1 MKKLFLGTVLLPV
14 SIIFSSTSNSV
25 SASEILQNNSVQ
37 IQHDAAKGDQYKIEV
52 TGTGYID
59 IVYIKAV
66 LKKFSRSDSGEVFED
81 SISELKALPSIFKSN
96 SVTVKMKDTIRK
108 KDPLYGYTAYKY
120 VTVEL
125 RDLSLFKE
133 LVNKIALINNLVF
146 AEPFPNEFKIIQQ
159 DQIDTD
165 RLAIKDA
172 QDKAEI
178 IAKTLGIKLETPL
191 NTSIDEKIEKEIVT
205 LYRKLEPLEF
215 EKIKYTSKAHIT
227 YQVKHKE

>member
-108 KDPLYGYTAYKY
+108 KDPLYGYTAYKF

-165 RLAIKDA
+165 RLAIKD
-172 QDKAEI
+172 
-178 IAKTLGIKLETPL
+178 AKTLGIKLETPL

>member
-14 SIIFSSTSNSV
+14 SIIFSSNSV
-25 SASEILQNNSVQ
+25 SASEVLQNNSVQ
-37 IQHDAAKGDQYKIEV
+37 IQLDAAKGDQYKIEV

-66 LKKFSRSDSGEVFED
+66 LKKFLPSDSGEVFED

-96 SVTVKMKDTIRK
+96 SVTVKMQDTIRK

-125 RDLSLFKE
+125 RDLSLLKE
-133 LVNKIALINNLVF
+133 LVKKIACINNLDF
-146 AEPFPNEFKIIQQ
+146 EEPIPSEFKNIQQ

-172 QDKAEI
+172 QDKAEN

-205 LYRKLEPLEF
+205 LYRKLQPLEF

-227 YQVKHKE
+227 YQVKHKK

>member
-1 MKKLFLGTVLLPV
+1 MEKLFLGTVLFPV
-14 SIIFSSTSNSV
+14 SIIFSSNSV
-25 SASEILQNNSVQ
+25 SASEVLQNNSVQ
-37 IQHDAAKGDQYKIEV
+37 IQLDAAKGDQYKIEV

-81 SISELKALPSIFKSN
+81 SISELKALPSIFKS
-96 SVTVKMKDTIRK
+96 SVTVKMQDTIRK
-108 KDPLYGYTAYKY
+108 KDPLYGYTAHKY

-125 RDLSLFKE
+125 RDLSLLKE
-133 LVNKIALINNLVF
+133 LVKKIACINNLDF
-146 AEPFPNEFKIIQQ
+146 EEPFPNEFKIIQK

-172 QDKAEI
+172 QDKAEN

-205 LYRKLEPLEF
+205 LYRKLQPLEF

-227 YQVKHKE
+227 YKVKTKE

>member
-14 SIIFSSTSNSV
+14 SIIFSSNSV
-25 SASEILQNNSVQ
+25 SASEMLQSNSVQ
-37 IQHDAAKGDQYKIEV
+37 IQLDAAKGDQYKIEV

-59 IVYIKAV
+59 IIYIKAV
-66 LKKFSRSDSGEVFED
+66 LKKFSLSDSGEVFED
-81 SISELKALPSIFKSN
+81 SISELKALPSILKSN
-96 SVTVKMKDTIRK
+96 SVTVKMQDTIRK

-133 LVNKIALINNLVF
+133 LVKKIACINNLDF
-146 AEPFPNEFKIIQQ
+146 EEPIPSEFKNIQK

-172 QDKAEI
+172 QDKAEN

-191 NTSIDEKIEKEIVT
+191 NTSIDEKIEKEIVS
-205 LYRKLEPLEF
+205 LYWRLEGLDF

-227 YQVKHKE
+227 YQVKPKE

>member
-37 IQHDAAKGDQYKIEV
+37 IQLDAAKGDQYKIEV

-66 LKKFSRSDSGEVFED
+66 LKKFSHSDSGEVFED
-81 SISELKALPSIFKSN
+81 SISELKALPCIFKSN

-108 KDPLYGYTAYKY
+108 KDPLFGYTAYKY

-133 LVNKIALINNLVF
+133 LVK
-146 AEPFPNEFKIIQQ
+146 
-159 DQIDTD
+159 
-165 RLAIKDA
+165 RL
-172 QDKAEI
+172 QSLPESFCY
-178 IAKTLGIKLETPL
+178 L
-191 NTSIDEKIEKEIVT
+191 
-205 LYRKLEPLEF
+205 
-215 EKIKYTSKAHIT
+215 
-227 YQVKHKE
+227 

>member
-14 SIIFSSTSNSV
+14 SIIFSSNSV
-25 SASEILQNNSVQ
+25 SASEVLQNNSVQ
-37 IQHDAAKGDQYKIEV
+37 IQLDAAKGDQYKIEV

-66 LKKFSRSDSGEVFED
+66 LKKFSPSDSGEVFED
-81 SISELKALPSIFKSN
+81 SISELKALPSILKSN
-96 SVTVKMKDTIRK
+96 SVTVKMQNTIRK

-125 RDLSLFKE
+125 RDLSLLKE
-133 LVNKIALINNLVF
+133 LVNKIALIDNLDF
-146 AEPFPNEFKIIQQ
+146 EEPIPSEFKNKQQ
-159 DQIDTD
+159 AQIDTD

-172 QDKAEI
+172 QDKAEN

-205 LYRKLEPLEF
+205 LYRKLQPLEF

-227 YQVKHKE
+227 YQVKPKE

>member
-1 MKKLFLGTVLLPV
+1 MGKLFLGTVLFPV
-14 SIIFSSTSNSV
+14 SIIFSSNSV
-25 SASEILQNNSVQ
+25 SASEVLQNNSVQ
-37 IQHDAAKGDQYKIEV
+37 IQLDAAKGDQYKIEV

-66 LKKFSRSDSGEVFED
+66 LKKFSPSDSGEVFED
-81 SISELKALPSIFKSN
+81 SISELKALPSILKSN
-96 SVTVKMKDTIRK
+96 SVTVKMQNTIRK

-125 RDLSLFKE
+125 RDLSLLKE
-133 LVNKIALINNLVF
+133 LVNKIACINNLDF
-146 AEPFPNEFKIIQQ
+146 EEPIPSEFKNIQK

-172 QDKAEI
+172 QDKAEN

-191 NTSIDEKIEKEIVT
+191 NISIDEKIEKEIVT
-205 LYRKLEPLEF
+205 LFRRLQPINS

-227 YQVKHKE
+227 YQVKPKE

>member
-14 SIIFSSTSNSV
+14 SIIFSSNSV
-25 SASEILQNNSVQ
+25 SASEMLQSNSVQ
-37 IQHDAAKGDQYKIEV
+37 IQLDAAKGDQYKIEV

-59 IVYIKAV
+59 IIYIKAV
-66 LKKFSRSDSGEVFED
+66 LKKFSLSDSGEVFED
-81 SISELKALPSIFKSN
+81 SISELKALPSILKSN
-96 SVTVKMKDTIRK
+96 SVTVKMQDTIRK

-133 LVNKIALINNLVF
+133 LVKKIAYINNLDF
-146 AEPFPNEFKIIQQ
+146 EEPIPSEFKNIQK

-172 QDKAEI
+172 QDKAEN

-191 NTSIDEKIEKEIVT
+191 NTSIDEKIEKEIVS
-205 LYRKLEPLEF
+205 LYWRLEGLDF

-227 YQVKHKE
+227 YQVKPKE

>member
-14 SIIFSSTSNSV
+14 SIIFSSNSV
-25 SASEILQNNSVQ
+25 SASEVLQNNSVQ
-37 IQHDAAKGDQYKIEV
+37 IQLDAAKGDQYKIEV

-66 LKKFSRSDSGEVFED
+66 LKKFSPSDSGEVFED

-96 SVTVKMKDTIRK
+96 SVTVKMQDTIRK

-125 RDLSLFKE
+125 RDLSLLKE
-133 LVNKIALINNLVF
+133 LVKKIACINNLDF
-146 AEPFPNEFKIIQQ
+146 EEPIPSEFKNIQK

-172 QDKAEI
+172 QDKAEN

-191 NTSIDEKIEKEIVT
+191 NISIDEKIEKEIVT
-205 LYRKLEPLEF
+205 LFRKLQPINS

-227 YQVKHKE
+227 YQVKPKE

>member
-14 SIIFSSTSNSV
+14 SIIFSSNSV
-25 SASEILQNNSVQ
+25 SASEVLQNNSVQ
-37 IQHDAAKGDQYKIEV
+37 IQLDAAKGDPYKIEV

-66 LKKFSRSDSGEVFED
+66 LKKFSPSDSGEEFED

-133 LVNKIALINNLVF
+133 LVNKIALINYLDF
-146 AEPFPNEFKIIQQ
+146 AEPFPNEFKNIQQ

-172 QDKAEI
+172 QDKAEN

-205 LYRKLEPLEF
+205 LFRKLQPLEF

-227 YQVKHKE
+227 YKVKTKE

>member
-1 MKKLFLGTVLLPV
+1 MEKLFLGTVLFPV
-14 SIIFSSTSNSV
+14 SIIFSSNSV
-25 SASEILQNNSVQ
+25 SASEVLQNNSVQ
-37 IQHDAAKGDQYKIEV
+37 IQLDAAKGDQYKIEV

-81 SISELKALPSIFKSN
+81 SISELKALPSIFKS
-96 SVTVKMKDTIRK
+96 SVTVKMQDTIRK

-125 RDLSLFKE
+125 RDLSLLKE
-133 LVNKIALINNLVF
+133 LVKKIACINILDF
-146 AEPFPNEFKIIQQ
+146 EEPFPNEFKIIQK

-172 QDKAEI
+172 QDKAEN

-205 LYRKLEPLEF
+205 LYRKLQPLEF

-227 YQVKHKE
+227 YKVKTKE

>member
-1 MKKLFLGTVLLPV
+1 MKKLFLATVLLPV

-37 IQHDAAKGDQYKIEV
+37 IQLDAAKGDQYKIEV

-66 LKKFSRSDSGEVFED
+66 LKKFSHSDSGEVFED
-81 SISELKALPSIFKSN
+81 SISELKALPCIFKSN

-108 KDPLYGYTAYKY
+108 KDPLFGYTAYKY

-133 LVNKIALINNLVF
+133 LVNKIALINNLDF
-146 AEPFPNEFKIIQQ
+146 AEPFPNEFKNIQQ

-172 QDKAEI
+172 QDKAEN

-205 LYRKLEPLEF
+205 LFRKLQPLEF

-227 YQVKHKE
+227 YKVKTKE

>member
-1 MKKLFLGTVLLPV
+1 MEKLFLGTVLFPV
-14 SIIFSSTSNSV
+14 SIIFSSNSV
-25 SASEILQNNSVQ
+25 SASEVLQNNSVQ
-37 IQHDAAKGDQYKIEV
+37 IQLDAAKGDQYKIEV

-81 SISELKALPSIFKSN
+81 SISELKALPSIFKS
-96 SVTVKMKDTIRK
+96 SVTVKMQDTIRK

-125 RDLSLFKE
+125 RDLSLLKE
-133 LVNKIALINNLVF
+133 LVKKIACINNLDF
-146 AEPFPNEFKIIQQ
+146 EEPFPNEFKIIQK

-172 QDKAEI
+172 QDKAEN

-205 LYRKLEPLEF
+205 LYRKLQPLEF

-227 YQVKHKE
+227 YKVKTKE

>member
-14 SIIFSSTSNSV
+14 SIIFSSNSV
-25 SASEILQNNSVQ
+25 SASEVLQNNSVQ
-37 IQHDAAKGDQYKIEV
+37 IQLDAAKGDQYKIEV

-66 LKKFSRSDSGEVFED
+66 LKKFSPSDSGEVFED
-81 SISELKALPSIFKSN
+81 SISELKALPSILKSN
-96 SVTVKMKDTIRK
+96 SVTVKMQNTIRK

-125 RDLSLFKE
+125 RDLSLLKE
-133 LVNKIALINNLVF
+133 LVNKIALIDNLDF
-146 AEPFPNEFKIIQQ
+146 EEPIPSEFKNKQQ
-159 DQIDTD
+159 AQIDTD

-172 QDKAEI
+172 QDKAEN

-191 NTSIDEKIEKEIVT
+191 NISIDEKIEKEIVT
-205 LYRKLEPLEF
+205 LFRRLQPINS

-227 YQVKHKE
+227 YQVKPKE

>member
-14 SIIFSSTSNSV
+14 SIIFSSNSV
-25 SASEILQNNSVQ
+25 SASEVLQNNSVQ
-37 IQHDAAKGDQYKIEV
+37 IQLDAAKGDQYKIEV

-66 LKKFSRSDSGEVFED
+66 LKKFSPSDSGEVFED
-81 SISELKALPSIFKSN
+81 SISELKALPSILKSN
-96 SVTVKMKDTIRK
+96 SVTVKMQDTIRK

-125 RDLSLFKE
+125 RDLSLLKA
-133 LVNKIALINNLVF
+133 LVKKIACINNLDF
-146 AEPFPNEFKIIQQ
+146 EEPIPSEFKNIQK

-172 QDKAEI
+172 QDKAEN

-205 LYRKLEPLEF
+205 LYWRLEGLDF

-227 YQVKHKE
+227 YQVKPKE

>member
-14 SIIFSSTSNSV
+14 SIVFSSNSV
-25 SASEILQNNSVQ
+25 SASEVLQNNSVQ
-37 IQHDAAKGDQYKIEV
+37 IQLDAAKGDQYKFEV

-66 LKKFSRSDSGEVFED
+66 LKKFSPSDSGEVFED
-81 SISELKALPSIFKSN
+81 SISELKALPSILKSN
-96 SVTVKMKDTIRK
+96 SVTVKMQDTIRK

-133 LVNKIALINNLVF
+133 LVDKIALINNLDF
-146 AEPFPNEFKIIQQ
+146 EKPIPSEFKSIQQ

-172 QDKAEI
+172 QDKAEN

-205 LYRKLEPLEF
+205 LDRRLRTLDF

-227 YQVKHKE
+227 YQVKPKE

>member
-25 SASEILQNNSVQ
+25 SASEVLQNNSIQ
-37 IQHDAAKGDQYKIEV
+37 IQLDAAKVDQYKIEV

-66 LKKFSRSDSGEVFED
+66 LKKFSPSDSGEVFED
-81 SISELKALPSIFKSN
+81 SISELKALPSILKSN
-96 SVTVKMKDTIRK
+96 SVTVKMQDTIRN

-125 RDLSLFKE
+125 RDLSLLKE
-133 LVNKIALINNLVF
+133 LVNKIALIDNLDF
-146 AEPFPNEFKIIQQ
+146 EKPIPSEFKNKQQ
-159 DQIDTD
+159 AQIDTD

-172 QDKAEI
+172 QDKAEN
-178 IAKTLGIKLETPL
+178 IAKLLGIKLESPL
-191 NTSIDEKIEKEIVT
+191 NISIDEKIEKEIVT
-205 LYRKLEPLEF
+205 FFRRLQPINS

-227 YQVKHKE
+227 YQVKPKE

>member
-14 SIIFSSTSNSV
+14 SIIFSSNSV
-25 SASEILQNNSVQ
+25 SASEVLQNNSVQ
-37 IQHDAAKGDQYKIEV
+37 IQVDAAKGDPYKIEV

-66 LKKFSRSDSGEVFED
+66 LKKFSPSDSGEVFED

-133 LVNKIALINNLVF
+133 LVNKIALINYL
-146 AEPFPNEFKIIQQ
+146 
-159 DQIDTD
+159 D
-165 RLAIKDA
+165 L
-172 QDKAEI
+172 
-178 IAKTLGIKLETPL
+178 PL

-205 LYRKLEPLEF
+205 LFRKLQPLEF

-227 YQVKHKE
+227 YKVKTKE

>member
-1 MKKLFLGTVLLPV
+1 MEKFFLGTVLFPV
-14 SIIFSSTSNSV
+14 SIIFSSNSV
-25 SASEILQNNSVQ
+25 SASEVLQNNSVQ
-37 IQHDAAKGDQYKIEV
+37 IQLDAAKGDQYKIEV

-66 LKKFSRSDSGEVFED
+66 LKKFSPSDSGEVFED
-81 SISELKALPSIFKSN
+81 SISELKALPCIFKSN

-108 KDPLYGYTAYKY
+108 KDPLFGYTAYKY

-133 LVNKIALINNLVF
+133 IVNKIALINYLDF
-146 AEPFPNEFKIIQQ
+146 AEPFPNEFKNIQQ

-172 QDKAEI
+172 QDKAEN

-205 LYRKLEPLEF
+205 LFRKLQPLEF

-227 YQVKHKE
+227 YKVKTKE

>member
-14 SIIFSSTSNSV
+14 SIIFSSNSV
-25 SASEILQNNSVQ
+25 SASEVLQNNSVQ
-37 IQHDAAKGDQYKIEV
+37 IQLDAAKGDQYKIEV

-66 LKKFSRSDSGEVFED
+66 LKKFSPSDSGEVFED

-96 SVTVKMKDTIRK
+96 SVTVKMQDTIRK

-125 RDLSLFKE
+125 RDLSLLKE
-133 LVNKIALINNLVF
+133 LVKKIACINNLDF
-146 AEPFPNEFKIIQQ
+146 EEPIPSEFKNIQK

-172 QDKAEI
+172 QDKAEN

-191 NTSIDEKIEKEIVT
+191 NISIDEKI
-205 LYRKLEPLEF
+205 
-215 EKIKYTSKAHIT
+215 
-227 YQVKHKE
+227 

>member
-14 SIIFSSTSNSV
+14 SIIFSSNSV
-25 SASEILQNNSVQ
+25 SASEVLQNNSVQ
-37 IQHDAAKGDQYKIEV
+37 IQLDAAKGDQYKIEV
-52 TGTGYID
+52 TGTGYVD

-66 LKKFSRSDSGEVFED
+66 LKKFSPSDSGEVFED
-81 SISELKALPSIFKSN
+81 SISELKALPSILKSN
-96 SVTVKMKDTIRK
+96 SVTVKMQNTIRK

-125 RDLSLFKE
+125 RDLSLLKE
-133 LVNKIALINNLVF
+133 LVNKIALIDNLDF
-146 AEPFPNEFKIIQQ
+146 EEPIPSEFKNKQQ
-159 DQIDTD
+159 AQIDTD

-172 QDKAEI
+172 QDKAEN

-191 NTSIDEKIEKEIVT
+191 NISIDEKIEKEIVT
-205 LYRKLEPLEF
+205 LFRRLQPINS

-227 YQVKHKE
+227 YQVKPKE